1 MKNAALEQQAEFPP
15 ELAMNY
21 GDDTGMDDETFK
33 GIVDSEI
40 SAAVSFIDSDI
51 GPLRAEAMRYYR
63 GDPLGNEEAGR
74 SQIVSRDVADT
85 VNAIL
90 PSLVRMMC
98 GGENVVE
105 FVPESEEDE
114 EVAEQQ
120 TDYVN
125 YIVMRDN
132 PGFEIVLAVC
142 KNALREKV
150 GIVKYWW
157 DDSVEVTTRRYT
169 GLDMDGLTKLL
180 EDISASLEY
189 EITDK
194 EEIEG
199 PPDEMGQP
207 TQQLNVTLKL
217 KRKRDRVAIAAVP
230 PEEFLIC
237 RDAVSLDTA
246 RFVAHRRDL
255 TVSELVAMGYD
266 RHDAA
271 TSVRTYWDLGLDDA
285 TAVWFVQIV
294 NREIRLIGYE
304 EWTDTALTQVAKD
317 ILAKPYAY
325 EKHVLPHD
333 AEVRELTS
341 AITRRVVIE
350 GILGPKVEIAPRL
363 AVEDGI
369 NATRVLFP
377 RMWFDAKGC
386 AHGLECLRNYR
397 KQWDDKRKSFQDRP
411 YHDWSS
417 HGADALRML
426 GLTFREE
433 LKSAGPLKRNIKGIV

>member
-1 MKNAALEQQAEFPP
+1 MARVVIPYKPRDQFKDFHRRKQRWAAL
-15 ELAMNY
+15 
-21 GDDTGMDDETFK
+21 
-33 GIVDSEI
+33 
-40 SAAVSFIDSDI
+40 
-51 GPLRAEAMRYYR
+51 
-63 GDPLGNEEAGR
+63 
-74 SQIVSRDVADT
+74 
-85 VNAIL
+85 
-90 PSLVRMMC
+90 
-98 GGENVVE
+98 
-105 FVPESEEDE
+105 
-114 EVAEQQ
+114 
-120 TDYVN
+120 
-125 YIVMRDN
+125 
-132 PGFEIVLAVC
+132 
-142 KNALREKV
+142 
-150 GIVKYWW
+150 
-157 DDSVEVTTRRYT
+157 
-169 GLDMDGLTKLL
+169 
-180 EDISASLEY
+180 
-189 EITDK
+189 
-194 EEIEG
+194 
-199 PPDEMGQP
+199 
-207 TQQLNVTLKL
+207 
-217 KRKRDRVAIAAVP
+217 
-230 PEEFLIC
+230 
-237 RDAVSLDTA
+237 
-246 RFVAHRRDL
+246 VAHRRAGKTIAVVNDL
-255 TVSELVAMGYD
+255 VKGALSCKLDKPRFAYLAPTHGQAKDVAWEYLKHFSRPIPGVQFHETELRVDYPNGARVRLYGAEAAERMRGLYLDGIALDEYADMDPRIWPEIIRPSLSDRKGWAVFIGTPKGRNVFADVCENAEADEEWYFAKLKASQTGLLDEAELADAKRAMTREQYAQEYECSFDASVVGAYYAEELEQAKE
-266 RHDAA
+266 RITQVPHDAA